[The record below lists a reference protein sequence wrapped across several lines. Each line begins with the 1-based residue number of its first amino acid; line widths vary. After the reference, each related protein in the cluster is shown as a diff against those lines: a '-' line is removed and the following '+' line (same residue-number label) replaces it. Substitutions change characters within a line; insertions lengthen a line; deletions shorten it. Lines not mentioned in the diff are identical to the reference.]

1 MYFACNRIA
10 GWGGIQNIHIPED
23 CTLDYLPVFFIIKC
37 MGKLNGISLQTKI
50 IVGYLILLAV
60 IGSMIAILLH
70 EREKMHDIADGTA
83 AIREIRNEVNAIRRH
98 IVGIALL
105 GESAIGWDRE
115 DFSAYRERRLHID
128 SLLERMKDN
137 SLDLVNPEQI
147 DSLRWLLAEKENH
160 LYHLIEAFQKQRSSD
175 SLLYNRLPEI
185 IDKSTR
191 TRTVTRRKS
200 GIAGLFGKKETVQVP
215 VSTTELRKLNQQ
227 LINMQEEH
235 DRHIGFYMDSL
246 RLQNLKLNKRL
257 NSFVTAL
264 DEQVQAAFQNRE
276 TRIAEAKVLSFKLF
290 AATII
295 VAIVLLIISHLVIQR
310 DIRRKEHD
318 RNRLVDTL
326 KQNRELSEMRKR
338 IIVTLSHD
346 IRGPLNAICGSAEL
360 AIDTRERKRR
370 NTYLD
375 NIIKS
380 SRHITRLANSLLDLS
395 RLDEA
400 KESLNRIPFSL
411 KAFVDDINVEYTC
424 AANDKGLVF
433 KTEAEDTDIVV
444 YGDADRIRQV
454 ADNLLTNALKFTRN
468 GTVRFRVSHKDG
480 VMTMEVEDSGIGM
493 DKETVERIF
502 RPFERAAP
510 EISSDGF
517 GLGLPIT
524 KGLLNLLG
532 GNISVS
538 SCVGKGS
545 LFHTEIPL
553 AISTEPVKNSTMPAV
568 KKHSLPKRIILV
580 DDDPMQLRI
589 VMEMLERNGV
599 ACRTCVGA
607 KDVAGELRKEPYDL
621 LLTDIQMHGA
631 SGFDLLCL
639 LRHSNIGNSRTIPV
653 AAMTARNDEDES
665 RYIEAGF
672 SGCIRKPFS
681 MNELLAFLSSVMEKS
696 GQQQEQKADFNA
708 LAAETGDMEWMLNA
722 FIEESLANRTEL
734 KQALEGIKTDTE
746 RMKNTLHRM
755 YPSWKQLGVAGE
767 LETYSRILHDETSDE
782 QTIRTHTEVV
792 MGRIDQL
799 IGDAKNL
806 LSDIRK
812 LALKNNT
819 NETQNTHS

>member
-1 MYFACNRIA
+1 MQR
-10 GWGGIQNIHIPED
+10 
-23 CTLDYLPVFFIIKC
+23 
-37 MGKLNGISLQTKI
+37 KI
-50 IVGYLILLAV
+50 IAGYLILLAV

-70 EREKMHDIADGTA
+70 ERKKMHDIADGTA
-83 AIREIRNEVNAIRRH
+83 EIREIRNEVNAIRRH

-105 GESAIGWDRE
+105 GESAIGWDSE
-115 DFSAYRERRLHID
+115 DFSAYRNRRLHID

-137 SLDLVNPEQI
+137 GLDLVSHEQI
-147 DSLRWLLAEKENH
+147 DTLRRLLEEKESR
-160 LYHLIEAFQKQRSSD
+160 LYHLTTVFQEQMTSD
-175 SLLYNRLPEI
+175 SLLYNRLPEVI
-185 IDKSTR
+185 NKSTR
-191 TRTVTRRKS
+191 TRTVTRRKN
-200 GIAGLFGKKETVQVP
+200 GIAGFFGKKETVQVP
-215 VSTTELRKLNQQ
+215 ASTTELRQLNRQ
-227 LINMQEEH
+227 LMTMQEEH
-235 DRHIGFYMDSL
+235 DRHIGLYVDSL

-257 NSFVTAL
+257 NSFITAL

-276 TRIAEAKVLSFKLF
+276 TRIAEAKALSFKLF

-318 RNRLVDTL
+318 RSRLVDAL

-444 YGDADRIRQV
+444 CGDADRIRQV

-468 GTVRFRVSHKDG
+468 GTVCFRVSHKDG

-493 DKETVERIF
+493 NKETVERIF

-510 EISSDGF
+510 DISPEGF

-532 GNISVS
+532 GSISVS
-538 SCVGKGS
+538 SHVGKGS

-553 AISTEPVKNSTMPAV
+553 AISTEPVKNSVMPAV
-568 KKHSLPKRIILV
+568 KRYSLPKRIILA
-580 DDDPMQLRI
+580 DDDPIQLRI

-599 ACRTCVGA
+599 SCRTCIGA

-621 LLTDIQMHGA
+621 LLTDIQMHGT
-631 SGFDLLCL
+631 SGFDLLYL

-653 AAMTARNDEDES
+653 AAMTARNDVDES
-665 RYIEAGF
+665 RYTEAGF

-681 MNELLAFLSSVMEKS
+681 MNELLAFLSSIMERS

-708 LAAETGDMEWMLNA
+708 LAADTGDMEWMLNA
-722 FIEESLANRTEL
+722 FIKESLDNRTEL
-734 KQALEGIKTDTE
+734 KAALESMKTDTE

-755 YPSWKQLGVAGE
+755 YPTWEQLGVAFE
-767 LETYSRILHDETSDE
+767 LETYSRILHDDTSDDL
-782 QTIRTHTEVV
+782 TISTYTEAVI
-792 MGRIDQL
+792 GRIDRL
-799 IGDAKNL
+799 VGDAKNL
-806 LSDIRK
+806 LSEIRR
-812 LALKNNT
+812 LDLKNYT
-819 NETQNTHS
+819 DETQNTHS

>member
-1 MYFACNRIA
+1 MQR
-10 GWGGIQNIHIPED
+10 
-23 CTLDYLPVFFIIKC
+23 
-37 MGKLNGISLQTKI
+37 KI
-50 IVGYLILLAV
+50 IAGYLILLAV

-70 EREKMHDIADGTA
+70 ERKKMHDIADGTA
-83 AIREIRNEVNAIRRH
+83 EIREIRNEVNAIRRH

-105 GESAIGWDRE
+105 GESAIGWDSE
-115 DFSAYRERRLHID
+115 DFSAYRNRRLHID

-137 SLDLVNPEQI
+137 GLDLVSHEQI
-147 DSLRWLLAEKENH
+147 DTLRRLLEEKESR
-160 LYHLIEAFQKQRSSD
+160 LYHLTTVFQEQRTSD
-175 SLLYNRLPEI
+175 SLLYNRLPEVI
-185 IDKSTR
+185 NKSTR
-191 TRTVTRRKS
+191 TRTVTRRKN
-200 GIAGLFGKKETVQVP
+200 GIAGFFGKKETVQVP
-215 VSTTELRKLNQQ
+215 ASTTELRQLNRQ
-227 LINMQEEH
+227 LMTMQEEH
-235 DRHIGFYMDSL
+235 DRHIGLYVDSL

-257 NSFVTAL
+257 NSFITAL

-276 TRIAEAKVLSFKLF
+276 TRIAEAKALSFKLF

-310 DIRRKEHD
+310 DIRCKEHD
-318 RNRLVDTL
+318 RSRLVDAL

-400 KESLNRIPFSL
+400 KESLNRIPFNL

-444 YGDADRIRQV
+444 CGDADRIRQV

-468 GTVRFRVSHKDG
+468 GTVCFRVSYKDG
-480 VMTMEVEDSGIGM
+480 VITMEVEDSGIGM

-510 EISSDGF
+510 DISPEGF

-532 GNISVS
+532 GSISVS
-538 SCVGKGS
+538 SHVGKGS

-553 AISTEPVKNSTMPAV
+553 AISNEPVKNSVMPAV
-568 KKHSLPKRIILV
+568 KRYSLPKRIILA
-580 DDDPMQLRI
+580 DDDPIQLRI

-599 ACRTCVGA
+599 SCRTCVGA

-621 LLTDIQMHGA
+621 LLTDIQMHGT
-631 SGFDLLCL
+631 SGFDLLYL

-653 AAMTARNDEDES
+653 AAMTARNDVDES
-665 RYIEAGF
+665 RYTEAGF

-681 MNELLAFLSSVMEKS
+681 MNELLAFLSSIMERS

-708 LAAETGDMEWMLNA
+708 LAADTGDMEWMLNA
-722 FIEESLANRTEL
+722 FIEESLDNRTEL
-734 KQALEGIKTDTE
+734 KEALESMKTDTE

-755 YPSWKQLGVAGE
+755 YPTWEQLGVACE
-767 LETYSRILHDETSDE
+767 LETYSRILHDDTSDDL
-782 QTIRTHTEVV
+782 TISTYTEAVI
-792 MGRIDQL
+792 GRIDRL
-799 IGDAKNL
+799 VGDAKNL
-806 LSDIRK
+806 LSEIRR
-812 LALKNNT
+812 LDLKNYT
-819 NETQNTHS
+819 DETQNTHS

>member
-1 MYFACNRIA
+1 MQR
-10 GWGGIQNIHIPED
+10 
-23 CTLDYLPVFFIIKC
+23 
-37 MGKLNGISLQTKI
+37 KI
-50 IVGYLILLAV
+50 IAGYLILLAV

-70 EREKMHDIADGTA
+70 ERKKMHDIADGTA
-83 AIREIRNEVNAIRRH
+83 EIREIRNEVNAIRRH

-105 GESAIGWDRE
+105 GESAIGWDSE
-115 DFSAYRERRLHID
+115 DFSAYRNRRLHID

-137 SLDLVNPEQI
+137 GLDLVSHEQI
-147 DSLRWLLAEKENH
+147 DTLRRLLEEKESR
-160 LYHLIEAFQKQRSSD
+160 LYHLTTVFQEQRTSD
-175 SLLYNRLPEI
+175 SLLYNRLPEVI
-185 IDKSTR
+185 NKSTR
-191 TRTVTRRKS
+191 TRTVTRRKN
-200 GIAGLFGKKETVQVP
+200 GIAGFFGKKETVQVP
-215 VSTTELRKLNQQ
+215 ASTTELRQLNRQ
-227 LINMQEEH
+227 LMSMQEEH
-235 DRHIGFYMDSL
+235 DRHIGLYVDSL

-257 NSFVTAL
+257 NSFITAL

-276 TRIAEAKVLSFKLF
+276 TRIAEAKALSFKLF

-318 RNRLVDTL
+318 RSRLVDAL

-400 KESLNRIPFSL
+400 KESLNRIPFNL

-444 YGDADRIRQV
+444 CGDADRIRQV

-468 GTVRFRVSHKDG
+468 GTVCFRVSYKDG

-510 EISSDGF
+510 DISPEGF

-532 GNISVS
+532 GSISVS
-538 SCVGKGS
+538 SHVGKGS
-545 LFHTEIPL
+545 LFHTKIPL
-553 AISTEPVKNSTMPAV
+553 AISTEPVKNSVMPAV
-568 KKHSLPKRIILV
+568 RRYSLPKRIILA
-580 DDDPMQLRI
+580 DDDPIQLRI

-599 ACRTCVGA
+599 SCRTCIGA

-621 LLTDIQMHGA
+621 LLTDIQMHGT
-631 SGFDLLCL
+631 SGFDLLYL

-653 AAMTARNDEDES
+653 AAMTARNDVDES
-665 RYIEAGF
+665 RYTEAGF

-681 MNELLAFLSSVMEKS
+681 MNELLAFLSSIMERS

-708 LAAETGDMEWMLNA
+708 LAADTGDMEWMLNA
-722 FIEESLANRTEL
+722 FIKESLDNRTEL
-734 KQALEGIKTDTE
+734 KAALESMKTDTE

-755 YPSWKQLGVAGE
+755 YPTWEQLGVACE
-767 LETYSRILHDETSDE
+767 LETYSRILHDDTSDDL
-782 QTIRTHTEVV
+782 TISTYTEAVIV
-792 MGRIDQL
+792 RIDRL
-799 IGDAKNL
+799 VGDAKNL
-806 LSDIRK
+806 LSEIRR
-812 LALKNNT
+812 LDLKNYT
-819 NETQNTHS
+819 DETQNTHS

>member
-1 MYFACNRIA
+1 MQR
-10 GWGGIQNIHIPED
+10 
-23 CTLDYLPVFFIIKC
+23 
-37 MGKLNGISLQTKI
+37 KI
-50 IVGYLILLAV
+50 IAGYLILLAV

-70 EREKMHDIADGTA
+70 ERKKMHDIADGTA
-83 AIREIRNEVNAIRRH
+83 EIREIRNKVNAIRRH

-105 GESAIGWDRE
+105 GESAIGWDSE
-115 DFSAYRERRLHID
+115 DFSAYRNRRLHID

-137 SLDLVNPEQI
+137 GLDLVSHEQI
-147 DSLRWLLAEKENH
+147 DTLRRLLEEKESR
-160 LYHLIEAFQKQRSSD
+160 LYHLTTVFQEQRTSD
-175 SLLYNRLPEI
+175 SLLYNRLPEVI
-185 IDKSTR
+185 NKSTR
-191 TRTVTRRKS
+191 TRTVTRRKN
-200 GIAGLFGKKETVQVP
+200 GIAGFFGKKETVQVP
-215 VSTTELRKLNQQ
+215 ASTTELRQLNRQ
-227 LINMQEEH
+227 LMTMQEEH
-235 DRHIGFYMDSL
+235 DRHIGLYVDSL

-257 NSFVTAL
+257 NSFITAL

-276 TRIAEAKVLSFKLF
+276 TRIAEAKALSFKLF

-318 RNRLVDTL
+318 RSRLVDAL

-444 YGDADRIRQV
+444 CGDADRIRQV

-468 GTVRFRVSHKDG
+468 GTVCFRVSHKDG

-493 DKETVERIF
+493 NKETVERIF

-510 EISSDGF
+510 DISPEGF

-532 GNISVS
+532 GSISVS
-538 SCVGKGS
+538 SHVGKGS

-553 AISTEPVKNSTMPAV
+553 AISTEPVKNSVMPAV
-568 KKHSLPKRIILV
+568 KRYSLPKRIILA
-580 DDDPMQLRI
+580 DDDPIQLRI

-599 ACRTCVGA
+599 SCRTCIGA

-621 LLTDIQMHGA
+621 LLTDIQMHGT
-631 SGFDLLCL
+631 SGFDLLYL

-653 AAMTARNDEDES
+653 AAMTARNDVDES
-665 RYIEAGF
+665 RYTEAGF

-681 MNELLAFLSSVMEKS
+681 MNELLAFLSSIMERS

-708 LAAETGDMEWMLNA
+708 LAADTGDMEWMLNA
-722 FIEESLANRTEL
+722 FIKESLDNRTEL
-734 KQALEGIKTDTE
+734 KAALESMKTDTE

-755 YPSWKQLGVAGE
+755 YPTWEQLGVAFE
-767 LETYSRILHDETSDE
+767 LETYSRILHDDTSDDL
-782 QTIRTHTEVV
+782 TISTYTEAVI
-792 MGRIDQL
+792 GRIDRL
-799 IGDAKNL
+799 VGDAKNL
-806 LSDIRK
+806 LSEIRR
-812 LALKNNT
+812 LDLKNYT
-819 NETQNTHS
+819 DETQNTHS

>member
-1 MYFACNRIA
+1 M
-10 GWGGIQNIHIPED
+10 
-23 CTLDYLPVFFIIKC
+23 
-37 MGKLNGISLQTKI
+37 QTKI
-50 IVGYLILLAV
+50 IAGYLILLAV

-70 EREKMHDIADGTA
+70 ERKKMHDIANGTA
-83 AIREIRNEVNAIRRH
+83 EIREIRNEVNAIRRH

-105 GESAIGWDRE
+105 GESAIGWDSE
-115 DFSAYRERRLHID
+115 DFSAYQNRRLHID

-137 SLDLVNPEQI
+137 GLDLVSHEQI
-147 DSLRWLLAEKENH
+147 DTLRRLLEEKESR
-160 LYHLIEAFQKQRSSD
+160 LYHLTTVFQEQRTSD
-175 SLLYNRLPEI
+175 SLLYNHLPEV

-191 TRTVTRRKS
+191 TRTVTRRKN
-200 GIAGLFGKKETVQVP
+200 GIAGFFGKKETVQVP
-215 VSTTELRKLNQQ
+215 ASTTELRQLNRQ
-227 LINMQEEH
+227 LITMQEEH
-235 DRHIGFYMDSL
+235 DRHIGLYIDSL

-257 NSFVTAL
+257 NSFITAL

-276 TRIAEAKVLSFKLF
+276 TRIAEAKALSFKLF

-318 RNRLVDTL
+318 RSRLVDTL

-400 KESLNRIPFSL
+400 KESLNRIPFNL
-411 KAFVDDINVEYTC
+411 KAFVDDINEEYTC

-433 KTEAEDTDIVV
+433 KTEAEGTDIVV

-454 ADNLLTNALKFTRN
+454 ADNLLTNAIKFTRN
-468 GTVRFRVSHKDG
+468 GTVCFRVSHKDV

-493 DKETVERIF
+493 DKETIERIF

-510 EISSDGF
+510 DISPEGF

-524 KGLLNLLG
+524 KGLVNLLG
-532 GNISVS
+532 DSISVS
-538 SCVGKGS
+538 SHVGEGS

-553 AISTEPVKNSTMPAV
+553 AISTEPVKNHVMPTV
-568 KKHSLPKRIILV
+568 KRLSLPKRIILV
-580 DDDPMQLRI
+580 DDDPIQLRI

-599 ACRTCVGA
+599 SCRTCIGA
-607 KDVAGELRKEPYDL
+607 KDVVGELRKEPYDL
-621 LLTDIQMHGA
+621 LLTDIQMHGT
-631 SGFDLLCL
+631 SGFDLLYL

-653 AAMTARNDEDES
+653 AAMTARNDVDES
-665 RYIEAGF
+665 RYTEAGF
-672 SGCIRKPFS
+672 SGCIQKPFS
-681 MNELLAFLSSVMEKS
+681 MNELQAFLSSIMERS
-696 GQQQEQKADFNA
+696 GQRQEQKADFNA

-722 FIEESLANRTEL
+722 FIEESIDNRTEL
-734 KQALEGIKTDTE
+734 KKALESMKTDTE

-755 YPSWKQLGVAGE
+755 YPTWEQLGVACE
-767 LETYSRILHDETSDE
+767 LETYSRILHDDTSDDL
-782 QTIRTHTEVV
+782 TISTYTETVI
-792 MGRIDQL
+792 GRIDRL
-799 IGDAKNL
+799 VGDAKNL
-806 LSDIRK
+806 LSEIRK
-812 LALKNNT
+812 LDLKNYT
-819 NETQNTHS
+819 DETQNTHS

>member
-1 MYFACNRIA
+1 M
-10 GWGGIQNIHIPED
+10 
-23 CTLDYLPVFFIIKC
+23 
-37 MGKLNGISLQTKI
+37 QTKI
-50 IVGYLILLAV
+50 IAGYLILLAV

-70 EREKMHDIADGTA
+70 ERKKMHDIANGTA
-83 AIREIRNEVNAIRRH
+83 EIREIRNEVNAIRRH

-105 GESAIGWDRE
+105 GESAIGWDSE
-115 DFSAYRERRLHID
+115 DFSAYRNRRLHID

-137 SLDLVNPEQI
+137 GLDLVSHEQI
-147 DSLRWLLAEKENH
+147 DTLRRLLEEKESR
-160 LYHLIEAFQKQRSSD
+160 LYHLTTVFQEQRTSD
-175 SLLYNRLPEI
+175 SLLYNRLPEVI
-185 IDKSTR
+185 NKSTR
-191 TRTVTRRKS
+191 TRTVTRRKN
-200 GIAGLFGKKETVQVP
+200 GIAGFFGKKETVQVP
-215 VSTTELRKLNQQ
+215 ASTTELRQLNRQ
-227 LINMQEEH
+227 LMTMQEEH
-235 DRHIGFYMDSL
+235 DRHIGLYVDSL

-257 NSFVTAL
+257 NSFITAL

-276 TRIAEAKVLSFKLF
+276 TRIAEAKALSFKLF

-318 RNRLVDTL
+318 RSRLVDAL

-444 YGDADRIRQV
+444 CGDADRIRQV

-468 GTVRFRVSHKDG
+468 GTVCFRVSYKDG

-493 DKETVERIF
+493 NKETVERIF

-510 EISSDGF
+510 DISPEGF

-532 GNISVS
+532 GSISVS
-538 SCVGKGS
+538 SHVGKGS

-553 AISTEPVKNSTMPAV
+553 AISTEPVKNSVMPAV
-568 KKHSLPKRIILV
+568 KRYSLPKRIILA
-580 DDDPMQLRI
+580 DDDPIQLRI

-599 ACRTCVGA
+599 SCRTCIGA

-621 LLTDIQMHGA
+621 LLTDIQMHGT
-631 SGFDLLCL
+631 SGFDLLYL

-653 AAMTARNDEDES
+653 AAMTARNDVDES
-665 RYIEAGF
+665 RYTEAGF

-681 MNELLAFLSSVMEKS
+681 MNELLAFLSSIMERS

-708 LAAETGDMEWMLNA
+708 LAADTGDMEWMLNA
-722 FIEESLANRTEL
+722 FIKESLDNRTEL
-734 KQALEGIKTDTE
+734 KAALESMKTDTE

-755 YPSWKQLGVAGE
+755 YPTWEQLGVAFE
-767 LETYSRILHDETSDE
+767 LETYSRILHDDTSDDL
-782 QTIRTHTEVV
+782 TISTYTEAVI
-792 MGRIDQL
+792 GRIDRL
-799 IGDAKNL
+799 VGDAKNL
-806 LSDIRK
+806 LLEIRR
-812 LALKNNT
+812 LDLKNYT
-819 NETQNTHS
+819 DETQNTHS

>member
-1 MYFACNRIA
+1 MQR
-10 GWGGIQNIHIPED
+10 
-23 CTLDYLPVFFIIKC
+23 
-37 MGKLNGISLQTKI
+37 KI
-50 IVGYLILLAV
+50 IAGYLILLAV

-70 EREKMHDIADGTA
+70 ERKKMHDIADGTA
-83 AIREIRNEVNAIRRH
+83 EIREIRNEVNAIRRH

-105 GESAIGWDRE
+105 GESAIGWDSE
-115 DFSAYRERRLHID
+115 DFSAYRNRRLHID

-137 SLDLVNPEQI
+137 GLDLVSHEQI
-147 DSLRWLLAEKENH
+147 DTLRRLLEEKESR
-160 LYHLIEAFQKQRSSD
+160 LYHLTTVFQEQRTSD
-175 SLLYNRLPEI
+175 SLLYNRLPEVI
-185 IDKSTR
+185 NKSTR
-191 TRTVTRRKS
+191 TRTVTRRKN
-200 GIAGLFGKKETVQVP
+200 GIAGFFGKKETVQVP
-215 VSTTELRKLNQQ
+215 ASTTELRQLNRQ
-227 LINMQEEH
+227 LMTMQEEH
-235 DRHIGFYMDSL
+235 DRHIGLYVDSL

-257 NSFVTAL
+257 NSFITAL

-276 TRIAEAKVLSFKLF
+276 TRIAEAKALSFKLF

-310 DIRRKEHD
+310 DIRCKEHD
-318 RNRLVDTL
+318 RSRLVDAL

-400 KESLNRIPFSL
+400 KESLNRIPFNL

-444 YGDADRIRQV
+444 CGDADRIRQV

-468 GTVRFRVSHKDG
+468 GTVCFRVSYKDG
-480 VMTMEVEDSGIGM
+480 VITMEVEDSGIGM

-510 EISSDGF
+510 DISPEGF

-532 GNISVS
+532 GSISVS
-538 SCVGKGS
+538 SHVGKGS

-553 AISTEPVKNSTMPAV
+553 AISNEPVKNSVMPAV
-568 KKHSLPKRIILV
+568 KRYSLPKRIILA
-580 DDDPMQLRI
+580 DDDPIQLRI

-599 ACRTCVGA
+599 SCRTCVGA

-621 LLTDIQMHGA
+621 LLTDIQMHGT
-631 SGFDLLCL
+631 SGFDLLYL

-653 AAMTARNDEDES
+653 AAMTARNDVDES
-665 RYIEAGF
+665 RYTEAGF

-681 MNELLAFLSSVMEKS
+681 MNELLAFLSSIMERS

-708 LAAETGDMEWMLNA
+708 LAADTGDMEWMLNA
-722 FIEESLANRTEL
+722 FIKESLDNRTEL
-734 KQALEGIKTDTE
+734 KEALESMKTDTE

-755 YPSWKQLGVAGE
+755 YPTWEQLGVACE
-767 LETYSRILHDETSDE
+767 LKTYSRILHDDTSDDL
-782 QTIRTHTEVV
+782 TISTYTEAVIV
-792 MGRIDQL
+792 RIDRL
-799 IGDAKNL
+799 VGDAKNL
-806 LSDIRK
+806 LSEIRR
-812 LALKNNT
+812 LDLKNYT
-819 NETQNTHS
+819 DETQNTHS

>member
-1 MYFACNRIA
+1 MR
-10 GWGGIQNIHIPED
+10 
-23 CTLDYLPVFFIIKC
+23 
-37 MGKLNGISLQTKI
+37 KLSGISLQTKI
-50 IVGYLILLAV
+50 IAGYLILLAV

-70 EREKMHDIADGTA
+70 ERKKMHDIADGTA
-83 AIREIRNEVNAIRRH
+83 EIREIRNEVNAIRRH

-105 GESAIGWDRE
+105 GESAIGWDSE
-115 DFSAYRERRLHID
+115 DFSAYRNRRLHID

-137 SLDLVNPEQI
+137 GLDLVSHEQI
-147 DSLRWLLAEKENH
+147 DTLRRLLEEKESR
-160 LYHLIEAFQKQRSSD
+160 LYHLTTVFQEQRISD
-175 SLLYNRLPEI
+175 SLLYNRLPEVI
-185 IDKSTR
+185 NKSTR
-191 TRTVTRRKS
+191 TRTVTRRKN
-200 GIAGLFGKKETVQVP
+200 GIAGFFGKKETVQVP
-215 VSTTELRKLNQQ
+215 ASTTELRQLNRQ
-227 LINMQEEH
+227 LITMQEEH
-235 DRHIGFYMDSL
+235 DKHIGLYVDSL

-257 NSFVTAL
+257 NSFITAL

-276 TRIAEAKVLSFKLF
+276 TRIAEAKALSFKLF

-318 RNRLVDTL
+318 RSRLVDAL

-444 YGDADRIRQV
+444 CGDADRIRQV

-468 GTVRFRVSHKDG
+468 GTVCFRVSHKDG

-493 DKETVERIF
+493 DTETVERIF

-510 EISSDGF
+510 DISPEGF

-532 GNISVS
+532 GSISVS
-538 SCVGKGS
+538 SHVGKGS

-553 AISTEPVKNSTMPAV
+553 AISTEPVKNSVMPAV
-568 KKHSLPKRIILV
+568 KRYSLPKRIILA
-580 DDDPMQLRI
+580 DDDPIQLRI

-599 ACRTCVGA
+599 SCRTCVGA
-607 KDVAGELRKEPYDL
+607 KDVVSELRKEPYDL
-621 LLTDIQMHGA
+621 LLTDIQMHGT
-631 SGFDLLCL
+631 SGFDLLYL

-653 AAMTARNDEDES
+653 AAMTARNDVDES
-665 RYIEAGF
+665 RYTEAGF

-681 MNELLAFLSSVMEKS
+681 MNELLAFLSSIMERS

-708 LAAETGDMEWMLNA
+708 LAADTGDMEWMLNA
-722 FIEESLANRTEL
+722 FIKESLDNRTEL
-734 KQALEGIKTDTE
+734 KEALESMKTDTE

-755 YPSWKQLGVAGE
+755 YPTWEQLGVACE
-767 LETYSRILHDETSDE
+767 LETYSRILHDDTSDDL
-782 QTIRTHTEVV
+782 TISTYTEAVIV
-792 MGRIDQL
+792 RIDRL
-799 IGDAKNL
+799 VGDAKNL
-806 LSDIRK
+806 LLEIRR
-812 LALKNNT
+812 LDLKNYT
-819 NETQNTHS
+819 DETQNTHS

>member
-1 MYFACNRIA
+1 M
-10 GWGGIQNIHIPED
+10 
-23 CTLDYLPVFFIIKC
+23 
-37 MGKLNGISLQTKI
+37 QTKI
-50 IVGYLILLAV
+50 IAGYLILLAV

-70 EREKMHDIADGTA
+70 ERKKMHDIANGTA
-83 AIREIRNEVNAIRRH
+83 EIREIRNEVNAIRRH

-105 GESAIGWDRE
+105 GESAIGWDSE
-115 DFSAYRERRLHID
+115 DFSAYQNRRLHID

-137 SLDLVNPEQI
+137 GLDLVSHEQI
-147 DSLRWLLAEKENH
+147 DTLRRLLEEKESR
-160 LYHLIEAFQKQRSSD
+160 LYHLTTVFQEQRTSD
-175 SLLYNRLPEI
+175 SLLYNRLPEVI
-185 IDKSTR
+185 NKSTR
-191 TRTVTRRKS
+191 TRTVTRRKN
-200 GIAGLFGKKETVQVP
+200 GIAGFFGKKETVQVP
-215 VSTTELRKLNQQ
+215 ASTTELRQLNRQ
-227 LINMQEEH
+227 LMTMQEEH
-235 DRHIGFYMDSL
+235 DRHIGLYVDSL

-257 NSFVTAL
+257 NSFITAL

-276 TRIAEAKVLSFKLF
+276 TRIAEAKALSFKLF

-318 RNRLVDTL
+318 RSRLVDAL

-444 YGDADRIRQV
+444 CGDADRIRQV

-468 GTVRFRVSHKDG
+468 GTVCFRVSHKDG

-493 DKETVERIF
+493 DTETVERIF

-510 EISSDGF
+510 DISPEGF

-532 GNISVS
+532 GSISVS
-538 SCVGKGS
+538 SHVGKGS

-553 AISTEPVKNSTMPAV
+553 AISTEPVKNSVMPAV
-568 KKHSLPKRIILV
+568 KRYSLPKRIILA
-580 DDDPMQLRI
+580 DDDPIQLRI

-599 ACRTCVGA
+599 SCRTCVGA
-607 KDVAGELRKEPYDL
+607 KDVVSELRKEPYDL
-621 LLTDIQMHGA
+621 LLTDIQMHGT
-631 SGFDLLCL
+631 SGFDLLYL

-653 AAMTARNDEDES
+653 AAMTARNDVDES
-665 RYIEAGF
+665 RYTEAGF

-681 MNELLAFLSSVMEKS
+681 MNELLAFLSSIMERS

-708 LAAETGDMEWMLNA
+708 LAADTGDMEWMLNA
-722 FIEESLANRTEL
+722 FIKESLDNRTEL
-734 KQALEGIKTDTE
+734 KEALESMKTDTE

-755 YPSWKQLGVAGE
+755 YPTWEQLGVACE
-767 LETYSRILHDETSDE
+767 LETYSRILHDDTSDDL
-782 QTIRTHTEVV
+782 TISTYTEAVI
-792 MGRIDQL
+792 GRIDRL
-799 IGDAKNL
+799 VGDAKNL
-806 LSDIRK
+806 LSEIRR
-812 LALKNNT
+812 LDLKNYT
-819 NETQNTHS
+819 DETQNTHS

>member
-1 MYFACNRIA
+1 MR
-10 GWGGIQNIHIPED
+10 
-23 CTLDYLPVFFIIKC
+23 
-37 MGKLNGISLQTKI
+37 KLSGISLQRKI
-50 IVGYLILLAV
+50 IAGYLILLAV

-70 EREKMHDIADGTA
+70 ERKKMHDIADGTA
-83 AIREIRNEVNAIRRH
+83 EIREIRNEVNAIRRH

-105 GESAIGWDRE
+105 GESAIGWDSE
-115 DFSAYRERRLHID
+115 DFSAYRNRRLHID

-137 SLDLVNPEQI
+137 GLDLVSHEQI
-147 DSLRWLLAEKENH
+147 DTLRRLLEEKESR
-160 LYHLIEAFQKQRSSD
+160 LYHLTTVFQEQRTSD
-175 SLLYNRLPEI
+175 SLLYNRLPEVI
-185 IDKSTR
+185 NKSTR
-191 TRTVTRRKS
+191 TRTVTRRKN
-200 GIAGLFGKKETVQVP
+200 GIAGFFGKKETVQVP
-215 VSTTELRKLNQQ
+215 ASTTELRQLNRQ
-227 LINMQEEH
+227 LMTMQEEH
-235 DRHIGFYMDSL
+235 DRHIGLYVDSL

-257 NSFVTAL
+257 NSFITAL

-276 TRIAEAKVLSFKLF
+276 TRIAEAKALSFKLF

-318 RNRLVDTL
+318 RSRLVDAL

-444 YGDADRIRQV
+444 CGDADRIRQV

-468 GTVRFRVSHKDG
+468 GTVCFRISHKDG

-493 DKETVERIF
+493 DTETVERIF

-510 EISSDGF
+510 DISPEGF

-532 GNISVS
+532 GSISVS
-538 SCVGKGS
+538 SHVGKGS

-553 AISTEPVKNSTMPAV
+553 AISTEPVKNSVMPAV
-568 KKHSLPKRIILV
+568 KRYSLPKRIILA
-580 DDDPMQLRI
+580 DDDPIQLRI

-599 ACRTCVGA
+599 SCRTCIGA

-621 LLTDIQMHGA
+621 LLTDIQMHGT
-631 SGFDLLCL
+631 SGFDLLYL

-653 AAMTARNDEDES
+653 AAMTARNDVDES
-665 RYIEAGF
+665 RYTEAGF

-681 MNELLAFLSSVMEKS
+681 MNELLAFLSSIMERS

-708 LAAETGDMEWMLNA
+708 LAADTGDMEWMLNT
-722 FIEESLANRTEL
+722 FIKESLDNRTEL
-734 KQALEGIKTDTE
+734 KEALESMKTDTE

-755 YPSWKQLGVAGE
+755 YPTWEQLGVACE
-767 LETYSRILHDETSDE
+767 LETYNRILHDDTSDDL
-782 QTIRTHTEVV
+782 TISTYTEAVI
-792 MGRIDQL
+792 GRIDRL
-799 IGDAKNL
+799 VGDAKNL
-806 LSDIRK
+806 LSEIRR
-812 LALKNNT
+812 LDLKNYT
-819 NETQNTHS
+819 DETQNTHS

>member
-1 MYFACNRIA
+1 M
-10 GWGGIQNIHIPED
+10 
-23 CTLDYLPVFFIIKC
+23 
-37 MGKLNGISLQTKI
+37 QTKI
-50 IVGYLILLAV
+50 IAGYLILLAV

-70 EREKMHDIADGTA
+70 ERKKMHDIANGTA
-83 AIREIRNEVNAIRRH
+83 EIREIRNEVNAIRRH

-105 GESAIGWDRE
+105 GESAIGWDSE
-115 DFSAYRERRLHID
+115 DFSAYQNRRLHID

-137 SLDLVNPEQI
+137 GLDLVSHEQI
-147 DSLRWLLAEKENH
+147 DTLRRLLEEKESR
-160 LYHLIEAFQKQRSSD
+160 LYHLTTVFQEQRTSD
-175 SLLYNRLPEI
+175 SLLYNHLPEV

-191 TRTVTRRKS
+191 TRTVTRRKN
-200 GIAGLFGKKETVQVP
+200 GIAGFFGKKETVQVP
-215 VSTTELRKLNQQ
+215 ASTTELRQLNRQ
-227 LINMQEEH
+227 LITMQEEH
-235 DRHIGFYMDSL
+235 DRHIGLYIDSL

-257 NSFVTAL
+257 NSFITAL

-276 TRIAEAKVLSFKLF
+276 TRIAEAKALSFKLF

-318 RNRLVDTL
+318 RSRLVDAL

-444 YGDADRIRQV
+444 CGDADRIRQV

-468 GTVRFRVSHKDG
+468 GTVCFRVSYKDG

-493 DKETVERIF
+493 NKETVERIF

-510 EISSDGF
+510 DISPEGF

-532 GNISVS
+532 GSISVS
-538 SCVGKGS
+538 SHVGKGS

-553 AISTEPVKNSTMPAV
+553 AISTEPVKNSVMPAV
-568 KKHSLPKRIILV
+568 RRYSLPKRIILA
-580 DDDPMQLRI
+580 DDDPIQLRI

-599 ACRTCVGA
+599 SCRTCVGA
-607 KDVAGELRKEPYDL
+607 KDVVSELRKEPYDL
-621 LLTDIQMHGA
+621 LLTDIQMHGT
-631 SGFDLLCL
+631 SGFDLLYL

-653 AAMTARNDEDES
+653 AAMTARNDVDES
-665 RYIEAGF
+665 RYTEAGF

-681 MNELLAFLSSVMEKS
+681 MNELLAFLSSIMERS
-696 GQQQEQKADFNA
+696 GPQQEQKADFNA
-708 LAAETGDMEWMLNA
+708 LAADTGDMEWMLNA
-722 FIEESLANRTEL
+722 FIKESLDNRTEL
-734 KQALEGIKTDTE
+734 KEALESMKTDTE

-755 YPSWKQLGVAGE
+755 YPTWEQLGVACE
-767 LETYSRILHDETSDE
+767 LETYSRILHDDTSDDL
-782 QTIRTHTEVV
+782 TISTYTEAVIV
-792 MGRIDQL
+792 RIDRL
-799 IGDAKNL
+799 VGDAKNL
-806 LSDIRK
+806 LSEIRR
-812 LALKNNT
+812 LNLKNYT
-819 NETQNTHS
+819 DETQNTHS

>member
-1 MYFACNRIA
+1 M
-10 GWGGIQNIHIPED
+10 
-23 CTLDYLPVFFIIKC
+23 
-37 MGKLNGISLQTKI
+37 QTKI
-50 IVGYLILLAV
+50 IAGYLILLAV

-70 EREKMHDIADGTA
+70 ERKKMHDIANGTA
-83 AIREIRNEVNAIRRH
+83 EIREIRNEVNAIRRH

-105 GESAIGWDRE
+105 GESAIGWDSE
-115 DFSAYRERRLHID
+115 DFSAYRNRRLHID

-137 SLDLVNPEQI
+137 GLDLVSHEQI
-147 DSLRWLLAEKENH
+147 DTLRRLLEEKESR
-160 LYHLIEAFQKQRSSD
+160 LYHLTTVFQEQRTSD
-175 SLLYNRLPEI
+175 SLLYNRLPEVI
-185 IDKSTR
+185 NKSTR
-191 TRTVTRRKS
+191 TRTVTRRKN
-200 GIAGLFGKKETVQVP
+200 GIAGFFGKKETVQVP
-215 VSTTELRKLNQQ
+215 ASTTELRQLNRQ
-227 LINMQEEH
+227 LMTMQEEH
-235 DRHIGFYMDSL
+235 DRHIGLYVDSL

-257 NSFVTAL
+257 NSFITAL

-276 TRIAEAKVLSFKLF
+276 TRIAEAKALSFKLF

-318 RNRLVDTL
+318 RSRLVDAL

-444 YGDADRIRQV
+444 CGDADRIRQV

-468 GTVRFRVSHKDG
+468 GTVCFRVSHKDG

-493 DKETVERIF
+493 NKETVERIF

-510 EISSDGF
+510 DISPEGF

-532 GNISVS
+532 GSISVS
-538 SCVGKGS
+538 SHVGKGS

-553 AISTEPVKNSTMPAV
+553 AISTEPVKNSVMPAV
-568 KKHSLPKRIILV
+568 KRYSLPKRIILA
-580 DDDPMQLRI
+580 DDDPIQLRI

-599 ACRTCVGA
+599 SCRTCIGA

-621 LLTDIQMHGA
+621 LLTDIQMHGT
-631 SGFDLLCL
+631 SGFDLLYL

-653 AAMTARNDEDES
+653 AAMTARNDVDES
-665 RYIEAGF
+665 RYTEAGF

-681 MNELLAFLSSVMEKS
+681 MNELLAFLSSIMERS

-708 LAAETGDMEWMLNA
+708 LAADTGDMEWMLNA
-722 FIEESLANRTEL
+722 FIKESLDNRTEL
-734 KQALEGIKTDTE
+734 KAALESMKTDTE

-755 YPSWKQLGVAGE
+755 YPTWEQLGVAFE
-767 LETYSRILHDETSDE
+767 LETYSRILHDDTSDDL
-782 QTIRTHTEVV
+782 TISTYTEAVI
-792 MGRIDQL
+792 GRIDRL
-799 IGDAKNL
+799 VGDAKNL
-806 LSDIRK
+806 LSEIRR
-812 LALKNNT
+812 LDLKNYT
-819 NETQNTHS
+819 DETQNTHS

>member
-1 MYFACNRIA
+1 M
-10 GWGGIQNIHIPED
+10 
-23 CTLDYLPVFFIIKC
+23 
-37 MGKLNGISLQTKI
+37 QTKI
-50 IVGYLILLAV
+50 IAGYLILLAV

-70 EREKMHDIADGTA
+70 ERKKMHDIADGTA
-83 AIREIRNEVNAIRRH
+83 EIREIRNEVNAIRRH

-105 GESAIGWDRE
+105 GESAIGWDSE
-115 DFSAYRERRLHID
+115 DFSAYRNRRLHID

-137 SLDLVNPEQI
+137 GLDLVSHEQI
-147 DSLRWLLAEKENH
+147 DTLRRLLEEKESR
-160 LYHLIEAFQKQRSSD
+160 LYHLTTVFQEQRTSD
-175 SLLYNRLPEI
+175 SLLYNRLPEVI
-185 IDKSTR
+185 NKSTR
-191 TRTVTRRKS
+191 TRTVTRRKN
-200 GIAGLFGKKETVQVP
+200 GIAGFFGKKETVQVP
-215 VSTTELRKLNQQ
+215 ASTTELRQLNRQ
-227 LINMQEEH
+227 LITMQEEH
-235 DRHIGFYMDSL
+235 DRHIGLYVDSL

-276 TRIAEAKVLSFKLF
+276 TRIAEAKALSFKLF

-318 RNRLVDTL
+318 RSRLVDAL

-444 YGDADRIRQV
+444 CGDADRIRQV

-468 GTVRFRVSHKDG
+468 GTVCFRVSYKDG

-510 EISSDGF
+510 DISPEGF

-532 GNISVS
+532 GSISVS
-538 SCVGKGS
+538 SHVGKGS

-553 AISTEPVKNSTMPAV
+553 AISTEPVKNSVMPAV
-568 KKHSLPKRIILV
+568 RRYSLPKRIILA
-580 DDDPMQLRI
+580 DDDPIQLRI

-599 ACRTCVGA
+599 SCRTCVGA
-607 KDVAGELRKEPYDL
+607 KDVVSELRKEPYDL
-621 LLTDIQMHGA
+621 LLTDIQMHGT
-631 SGFDLLCL
+631 SGFDLLYL

-653 AAMTARNDEDES
+653 AAMTARNDVDES
-665 RYIEAGF
+665 RYTEAGF

-681 MNELLAFLSSVMEKS
+681 MNELLAFLSSIMESS

-708 LAAETGDMEWMLNA
+708 LAADTGDMEWMLNA
-722 FIEESLANRTEL
+722 FIEESLDNRTEL
-734 KQALEGIKTDTE
+734 KGALESMKTDTE

-755 YPSWKQLGVAGE
+755 YPTWEQLGVACE
-767 LETYSRILHDETSDE
+767 LETYSRILHDDTSDDL
-782 QTIRTHTEVV
+782 TISTYTEAVI
-792 MGRIDQL
+792 GRIDRL
-799 IGDAKNL
+799 VGDAKNL
-806 LSDIRK
+806 LSEIRR
-812 LALKNNT
+812 LDLKNYT
-819 NETQNTHS
+819 DETQNTHS

>member
-1 MYFACNRIA
+1 MQR
-10 GWGGIQNIHIPED
+10 
-23 CTLDYLPVFFIIKC
+23 
-37 MGKLNGISLQTKI
+37 KI
-50 IVGYLILLAV
+50 IAGYLILLAV

-70 EREKMHDIADGTA
+70 ERKKMHDIADGTA
-83 AIREIRNEVNAIRRH
+83 EIREIRNEVNAIRRH

-105 GESAIGWDRE
+105 GESAIGWDSE
-115 DFSAYRERRLHID
+115 DFSAYRNRRLHID

-137 SLDLVNPEQI
+137 GLDLVSHEQI
-147 DSLRWLLAEKENH
+147 DTLRRLLEEKESR
-160 LYHLIEAFQKQRSSD
+160 LYHLTTVFQEQRTSD
-175 SLLYNRLPEI
+175 SLLYNRLPEVI
-185 IDKSTR
+185 NKSTR
-191 TRTVTRRKS
+191 TRTVTRRKN
-200 GIAGLFGKKETVQVP
+200 GIAGFFGKKETVQVP
-215 VSTTELRKLNQQ
+215 ASTTELRQLNRQ
-227 LINMQEEH
+227 LMTMQEEH
-235 DRHIGFYMDSL
+235 DRHIGLYVDSL

-257 NSFVTAL
+257 NSFITAL

-276 TRIAEAKVLSFKLF
+276 TRIAEAKALSFKLF

-310 DIRRKEHD
+310 DIRCKEHD
-318 RNRLVDTL
+318 RSRLVDAL

-400 KESLNRIPFSL
+400 KESLNRIPFNL

-444 YGDADRIRQV
+444 CGDADRIRQV

-468 GTVRFRVSHKDG
+468 GTVCFRVSYKDG
-480 VMTMEVEDSGIGM
+480 VITMEVEDSGIGM

-510 EISSDGF
+510 DISPEGF

-532 GNISVS
+532 GSISVS
-538 SCVGKGS
+538 SHVGKGS

-553 AISTEPVKNSTMPAV
+553 AISNEPVKNSVMPAV
-568 KKHSLPKRIILV
+568 KRYSLPKRIILA
-580 DDDPMQLRI
+580 DDDPIQLRI

-599 ACRTCVGA
+599 SCRTCVGA

-621 LLTDIQMHGA
+621 LLTDIQMHGT
-631 SGFDLLCL
+631 SGFDLLYL

-653 AAMTARNDEDES
+653 AAMTARNDVDES
-665 RYIEAGF
+665 RYTEAGF

-681 MNELLAFLSSVMEKS
+681 MNELLAFLSSIMERS

-708 LAAETGDMEWMLNA
+708 LAADTGDMEWMLNA
-722 FIEESLANRTEL
+722 FIKESLDNRTEL
-734 KQALEGIKTDTE
+734 KEALESIKTDTE

-755 YPSWKQLGVAGE
+755 YPTWEQLGVACE
-767 LETYSRILHDETSDE
+767 LETYSRILHDDTSDDL
-782 QTIRTHTEVV
+782 TISTYTEAVIV
-792 MGRIDQL
+792 RIDRL
-799 IGDAKNL
+799 VGDAKNL
-806 LSDIRK
+806 LSEIRR
-812 LALKNNT
+812 LDLKNYT
-819 NETQNTHS
+819 DETQNTHS

>member
-1 MYFACNRIA
+1 MQR
-10 GWGGIQNIHIPED
+10 
-23 CTLDYLPVFFIIKC
+23 
-37 MGKLNGISLQTKI
+37 KI
-50 IVGYLILLAV
+50 IAGYLILLAV

-70 EREKMHDIADGTA
+70 ERKKMHDIADGTA
-83 AIREIRNEVNAIRRH
+83 EIREIRNEVNAIRRH

-105 GESAIGWDRE
+105 GESAIGWDSE
-115 DFSAYRERRLHID
+115 DFSAYRNRRLHID

-137 SLDLVNPEQI
+137 GLDLVSHEQI
-147 DSLRWLLAEKENH
+147 DTLRRLLEEKESR
-160 LYHLIEAFQKQRSSD
+160 LYHLTTVFQEQRTSD
-175 SLLYNRLPEI
+175 SLLYNRLPEVI
-185 IDKSTR
+185 NKSTR
-191 TRTVTRRKS
+191 TRTVTRRKN
-200 GIAGLFGKKETVQVP
+200 GIAGFFGKKETVQVP
-215 VSTTELRKLNQQ
+215 ASTTELRQLNRQ
-227 LINMQEEH
+227 LMTMQEEH
-235 DRHIGFYMDSL
+235 DRHIGLYVDSL

-257 NSFVTAL
+257 NSFITAL

-276 TRIAEAKVLSFKLF
+276 TRIAEAKALSFKLF
-290 AATII
+290 TATII

-318 RNRLVDTL
+318 RSRLVDAL

-444 YGDADRIRQV
+444 CGDADRIRQV

-468 GTVRFRVSHKDG
+468 GTVCFRVSHKDG

-510 EISSDGF
+510 DISPEGF

-532 GNISVS
+532 GSISVS
-538 SCVGKGS
+538 SHVGKGS

-553 AISTEPVKNSTMPAV
+553 AISTEPVKNSVMPAV
-568 KKHSLPKRIILV
+568 RRYSLPKRIILA
-580 DDDPMQLRI
+580 DDDPIQLRI

-599 ACRTCVGA
+599 SCRTCVGA
-607 KDVAGELRKEPYDL
+607 KDVVSELRKEPYDL
-621 LLTDIQMHGA
+621 LLTDIQMHGT
-631 SGFDLLCL
+631 SGFDLLYL

-653 AAMTARNDEDES
+653 AAMTARNDVDES
-665 RYIEAGF
+665 RYTEAGF

-681 MNELLAFLSSVMEKS
+681 MNELLAFLSSIMERS

-708 LAAETGDMEWMLNA
+708 LAADTGDMEWMLNA
-722 FIEESLANRTEL
+722 FIKESLDNRTEL
-734 KQALEGIKTDTE
+734 KEALESMKTDTE

-755 YPSWKQLGVAGE
+755 YPTWEQLGVACE
-767 LETYSRILHDETSDE
+767 LETYSRILHDDTSDDL
-782 QTIRTHTEVV
+782 TISTYTEAVI
-792 MGRIDQL
+792 GRIDRL
-799 IGDAKNL
+799 VGDAKNL
-806 LSDIRK
+806 LSEIRR
-812 LALKNNT
+812 LDLKNYT
-819 NETQNTHS
+819 DETQNTHS

>member
-1 MYFACNRIA
+1 M
-10 GWGGIQNIHIPED
+10 
-23 CTLDYLPVFFIIKC
+23 
-37 MGKLNGISLQTKI
+37 QTKI
-50 IVGYLILLAV
+50 IAGYLILLAV

-70 EREKMHDIADGTA
+70 ERKKMHDIADGTA
-83 AIREIRNEVNAIRRH
+83 EIREIRNEVNAIRRH

-105 GESAIGWDRE
+105 GESAIGWDSE
-115 DFSAYRERRLHID
+115 DFSAYRNRRLHID

-137 SLDLVNPEQI
+137 GLDLVSHEQI
-147 DSLRWLLAEKENH
+147 DTLRRLLEEKESR
-160 LYHLIEAFQKQRSSD
+160 LYHLTTVFQEQRTSD
-175 SLLYNRLPEI
+175 SLLYNRLPEVI
-185 IDKSTR
+185 NKSTR
-191 TRTVTRRKS
+191 TRTVTRRKN
-200 GIAGLFGKKETVQVP
+200 GIAGFFGKKETVQVP
-215 VSTTELRKLNQQ
+215 ASTTELRQLNRQ
-227 LINMQEEH
+227 LMTMQEEH
-235 DRHIGFYMDSL
+235 DRHIGLYVDSL

-257 NSFVTAL
+257 NSFITAL

-276 TRIAEAKVLSFKLF
+276 TRIAEAKALSFKLF

-318 RNRLVDTL
+318 RSRLVDAL

-444 YGDADRIRQV
+444 CGDADRIRQV

-468 GTVRFRVSHKDG
+468 GTVSFRVSHKDG

-493 DKETVERIF
+493 DTETVERIF

-510 EISSDGF
+510 DISPEGF

-532 GNISVS
+532 GSISVS
-538 SCVGKGS
+538 SHVGKGS

-553 AISTEPVKNSTMPAV
+553 AISTEPVKNSVMPAV
-568 KKHSLPKRIILV
+568 KRYSLPKRIILA
-580 DDDPMQLRI
+580 DDDPIQLRI

-599 ACRTCVGA
+599 SCRTCVGA
-607 KDVAGELRKEPYDL
+607 KDVVSELRKEPYDL
-621 LLTDIQMHGA
+621 LLTDIQMHGT
-631 SGFDLLCL
+631 SGFDLLYL

-653 AAMTARNDEDES
+653 AAMTARNDVDES
-665 RYIEAGF
+665 RYTEAGF

-681 MNELLAFLSSVMEKS
+681 MNELLAFLSSIMERS
-696 GQQQEQKADFNA
+696 GPQQEQKADFNA
-708 LAAETGDMEWMLNA
+708 LAADTGDMEWMLNA
-722 FIEESLANRTEL
+722 FIKESLDNRTEL
-734 KQALEGIKTDTE
+734 KEALESMKTDTE

-755 YPSWKQLGVAGE
+755 YPTWEQLGVACE
-767 LETYSRILHDETSDE
+767 LETYSRILHDDTSDDL
-782 QTIRTHTEVV
+782 TISTYTEAVI
-792 MGRIDQL
+792 GRIDRL
-799 IGDAKNL
+799 VGDAKNL
-806 LSDIRK
+806 LSEIRR
-812 LALKNNT
+812 LDLKNYT
-819 NETQNTHS
+819 DETQNTHS

>member
-1 MYFACNRIA
+1 MQR
-10 GWGGIQNIHIPED
+10 
-23 CTLDYLPVFFIIKC
+23 
-37 MGKLNGISLQTKI
+37 KI
-50 IVGYLILLAV
+50 IAGYLILLAV

-70 EREKMHDIADGTA
+70 ERKKMHDIADGTA
-83 AIREIRNEVNAIRRH
+83 EIREIRNEVNAIRRH

-105 GESAIGWDRE
+105 GESAIGWDSE
-115 DFSAYRERRLHID
+115 DFSAYRNRRLHID

-137 SLDLVNPEQI
+137 GLDLVSHEQI
-147 DSLRWLLAEKENH
+147 DTLRRLLEEKESR
-160 LYHLIEAFQKQRSSD
+160 LYHLTTVFQEQRTSD
-175 SLLYNRLPEI
+175 SLLYNRLPEVI
-185 IDKSTR
+185 NKSTR
-191 TRTVTRRKS
+191 TRTVTRRKN

-215 VSTTELRKLNQQ
+215 ASTTELRQLNRQ
-227 LINMQEEH
+227 LMTMQEEH
-235 DRHIGFYMDSL
+235 DRHIGLYVDSL

-257 NSFVTAL
+257 NSFITAL

-276 TRIAEAKVLSFKLF
+276 TRIAEAKALSFKLF

-318 RNRLVDTL
+318 RSRLVDAL

-444 YGDADRIRQV
+444 CGDADRIRQV

-468 GTVRFRVSHKDG
+468 GTVCFRVSYKDG

-510 EISSDGF
+510 DISPEGF

-532 GNISVS
+532 GSISVS
-538 SCVGKGS
+538 SHVGKGS

-553 AISTEPVKNSTMPAV
+553 AISNEPVKNSVMPAV
-568 KKHSLPKRIILV
+568 KRYSLPKRIILA
-580 DDDPMQLRI
+580 DDDPIQLRI

-599 ACRTCVGA
+599 SCRTCVGA

-621 LLTDIQMHGA
+621 LLTDIQMHGT
-631 SGFDLLCL
+631 SGFDLLYL

-653 AAMTARNDEDES
+653 AAMTARNDVDES
-665 RYIEAGF
+665 RYTEAGF

-681 MNELLAFLSSVMEKS
+681 MNELLAFLSSIMERS

-708 LAAETGDMEWMLNA
+708 LAADTGDMEWMLNA
-722 FIEESLANRTEL
+722 FIKESLDNRTEL
-734 KQALEGIKTDTE
+734 KEALESMKTDTE

-755 YPSWKQLGVAGE
+755 YPTWEQLGVACE
-767 LETYSRILHDETSDE
+767 LKTYSRILHDDTSDDL
-782 QTIRTHTEVV
+782 TISTYTEAVIV
-792 MGRIDQL
+792 RIDRL
-799 IGDAKNL
+799 VGDAKNL
-806 LSDIRK
+806 LSEIRR
-812 LALKNNT
+812 LDLKV
-819 NETQNTHS
+819 SIR

>member
-1 MYFACNRIA
+1 M
-10 GWGGIQNIHIPED
+10 
-23 CTLDYLPVFFIIKC
+23 
-37 MGKLNGISLQTKI
+37 QTKI
-50 IVGYLILLAV
+50 IAGYLILLAV

-70 EREKMHDIADGTA
+70 ERKKMHDIANGTA
-83 AIREIRNEVNAIRRH
+83 EIREIRNEVNAIRRH

-105 GESAIGWDRE
+105 GESAIGWDSE
-115 DFSAYRERRLHID
+115 DFSAYRNRRLHID

-137 SLDLVNPEQI
+137 GLDLVSHEQI
-147 DSLRWLLAEKENH
+147 DTLRRLLEEKESR
-160 LYHLIEAFQKQRSSD
+160 LYHLTTVFQEQRTSD
-175 SLLYNRLPEI
+175 SLLYNRLPEVI
-185 IDKSTR
+185 NKSTR
-191 TRTVTRRKS
+191 TRTVTRRKN
-200 GIAGLFGKKETVQVP
+200 GIAGFFGKKETVQVP
-215 VSTTELRKLNQQ
+215 ASTTELRQLNRQ
-227 LINMQEEH
+227 LMTMQEEH
-235 DRHIGFYMDSL
+235 DRHIGLYVDSL

-257 NSFVTAL
+257 NSFITAL

-276 TRIAEAKVLSFKLF
+276 TRIAEAKALSFKLF

-318 RNRLVDTL
+318 RSRLVDAL

-444 YGDADRIRQV
+444 CGDADRIRQV

-468 GTVRFRVSHKDG
+468 GTVCFRVSYKDG

-493 DKETVERIF
+493 NKETVERIF

-510 EISSDGF
+510 DISPEGF

-532 GNISVS
+532 GSISVS
-538 SCVGKGS
+538 SHVGKGS

-553 AISTEPVKNSTMPAV
+553 AISTEPVKNSVMPAV
-568 KKHSLPKRIILV
+568 KRYSLPKRIILA
-580 DDDPMQLRI
+580 DDDPIQLRI

-599 ACRTCVGA
+599 SCRTCIGA
-607 KDVAGELRKEPYDL
+607 KDVAGELRKEPYEL
-621 LLTDIQMHGA
+621 LLTDIQMHGT
-631 SGFDLLCL
+631 SGFDLLYL

-653 AAMTARNDEDES
+653 AAMTARNDVDES
-665 RYIEAGF
+665 RYTEAGF

-681 MNELLAFLSSVMEKS
+681 MNELLAFLSSIMERS

-708 LAAETGDMEWMLNA
+708 LAADTGDMEWMLNA
-722 FIEESLANRTEL
+722 FIKESLDNRTEL
-734 KQALEGIKTDTE
+734 KAALESMKTDTE

-755 YPSWKQLGVAGE
+755 YPTWEQLGVAFE
-767 LETYSRILHDETSDE
+767 LETYSRILHDDTSDDL
-782 QTIRTHTEVV
+782 TISTYTEAVI
-792 MGRIDQL
+792 GRIDRL
-799 IGDAKNL
+799 VGDAKNL
-806 LSDIRK
+806 LLEIRR
-812 LALKNNT
+812 LDLKNYT
-819 NETQNTHS
+819 DETQNTHS

>member
-1 MYFACNRIA
+1 
-10 GWGGIQNIHIPED
+10 
-23 CTLDYLPVFFIIKC
+23 

-70 EREKMHDIADGTA
+70 ERKKMHDIADGTA
-83 AIREIRNEVNAIRRH
+83 EIREIRNEVNAIRRH

-115 DFSAYRERRLHID
+115 DFSTYRERRLHID

-147 DSLRWLLAEKENH
+147 DSLRRLLAEKENH
-160 LYHLIEAFQKQRSSD
+160 LYHLIEAFQKQRTSD
-175 SLLYNRLPEI
+175 SLLYNRLPEV

-235 DRHIGFYMDSL
+235 DKHIGLYMDSL
-246 RLQNLKLNKRL
+246 RLQNLKLNKKL
-257 NSFVTAL
+257 NSFITAL
-264 DEQVQAAFQNRE
+264 DEQVQTSFQSRE
-276 TRIAEAKVLSFKLF
+276 IRIAEAKALSFKLY
-290 AATII
+290 AASII
-295 VAIVLLIISHLVIQR
+295 VAIVLLIISNLVIQR
-310 DIRRKEHD
+310 DIRRKRHD
-318 RNRLVDTL
+318 RRRLVNAL
-326 KQNRELSEMRKR
+326 KQNRKLSEMRKR

-370 NTYLD
+370 NIYLE

-380 SRHITRLANSLLDLS
+380 SLHITRLANNLLDLS
-395 RLDEA
+395 RLDET
-400 KESLNRIPFSL
+400 KESLNKIPFSL
-411 KAFVDDINVEYTC
+411 KTFADDITMEYTC
-424 AANDKGLVF
+424 AANDKGLLF
-433 KTEAEDTDIVV
+433 KTEAEEIDIVV
-444 YGDADRIRQV
+444 YGDVDRIRQV

-480 VMTMEVEDSGIGM
+480 IMTMEVEDSGIGM

-538 SCVGKGS
+538 SRVGKGS

-553 AISTEPVKNSTMPAV
+553 AISTEPVKNRVIPAV
-568 KKHSLPKRIILV
+568 KKYSLPKCIILV
-580 DDDPMQLRI
+580 DDDPIQLRI
-589 VMEMLERNGV
+589 VKKMLERNGV
-599 ACRTCVGA
+599 ACRICVGA

-631 SGFDLLCL
+631 SGFDLLYL

-653 AAMTARNDEDES
+653 AAMTARNDEDET

-708 LAAETGDMEWMLNA
+708 LAAETGDMEWILNA

-734 KQALEGIKTDTE
+734 KEALESMKMNIP

-755 YPSWKQLGVAGE
+755 YPIWKQLGVAGE

-782 QTIRTHTEVV
+782 QIIRTHTEAV

>member
-1 MYFACNRIA
+1 M
-10 GWGGIQNIHIPED
+10 
-23 CTLDYLPVFFIIKC
+23 
-37 MGKLNGISLQTKI
+37 QTKI
-50 IVGYLILLAV
+50 IAGYLILLAV

-70 EREKMHDIADGTA
+70 ERKKMHDIANGTA
-83 AIREIRNEVNAIRRH
+83 EIREIRNEVNAIRRH

-105 GESAIGWDRE
+105 GESAIGWDSE
-115 DFSAYRERRLHID
+115 DFSAYRNRRLHID

-137 SLDLVNPEQI
+137 GLDLVSHEQI
-147 DSLRWLLAEKENH
+147 DTLRRLLEEKESR
-160 LYHLIEAFQKQRSSD
+160 LYHLTTVFQEQRTSD
-175 SLLYNRLPEI
+175 SLLYNRLPEVI
-185 IDKSTR
+185 NKSTR
-191 TRTVTRRKS
+191 TRTVTRRKN
-200 GIAGLFGKKETVQVP
+200 GIAGFFGKKETVQVP
-215 VSTTELRKLNQQ
+215 ASTTELRQLNRQ
-227 LINMQEEH
+227 LITMQEEH
-235 DRHIGFYMDSL
+235 DRHIGLYVDSL

-257 NSFVTAL
+257 NSFITAL

-276 TRIAEAKVLSFKLF
+276 TRIAEAKALSFKLF

-318 RNRLVDTL
+318 RSRLVDTF

-360 AIDTRERKRR
+360 AINTRERKRR

-380 SRHITRLANSLLDLS
+380 SCHITRLANSLLDLS
-395 RLDEA
+395 RLNEA

-444 YGDADRIRQV
+444 CGDADRIRQV

-468 GTVRFRVSHKDG
+468 GTVCFRVSHKDG

-510 EISSDGF
+510 DISPEGF

-532 GNISVS
+532 GSISVS
-538 SCVGKGS
+538 SHVGKGS

-553 AISTEPVKNSTMPAV
+553 AISTEPVKNSVMPTV
-568 KKHSLPKRIILV
+568 RRYSLPKRIILA
-580 DDDPMQLRI
+580 DDDPIQLRI

-599 ACRTCVGA
+599 SCRTCIGA

-621 LLTDIQMHGA
+621 LLTDIQMHGTN
-631 SGFDLLCL
+631 GFDLLYL

-653 AAMTARNDEDES
+653 AAMTARNDVDES
-665 RYIEAGF
+665 RYTEAGF

-681 MNELLAFLSSVMEKS
+681 MNELLAFLSSIMERS
-696 GQQQEQKADFNA
+696 GSQQEQKADFNA
-708 LAAETGDMEWMLNA
+708 LAADTGDMEWMLNA
-722 FIEESLANRTEL
+722 FIEESLDNRTEL
-734 KQALEGIKTDTE
+734 KEALESMKTDTE

-755 YPSWKQLGVAGE
+755 YPTWEQLGVACE
-767 LETYSRILHDETSDE
+767 LETYSRILHDDTSDDL
-782 QTIRTHTEVV
+782 TISTYTEAVIV
-792 MGRIDQL
+792 RIDRL
-799 IGDAKNL
+799 VGDAKNL
-806 LSDIRK
+806 LSEIRR
-812 LALKNNT
+812 LDLKNYT
-819 NETQNTHS
+819 DETQNTHS

>member
-1 MYFACNRIA
+1 MQR
-10 GWGGIQNIHIPED
+10 
-23 CTLDYLPVFFIIKC
+23 
-37 MGKLNGISLQTKI
+37 KI
-50 IVGYLILLAV
+50 IAGYLILLAV

-70 EREKMHDIADGTA
+70 ERKKMHDIADGTA
-83 AIREIRNEVNAIRRH
+83 EIREIRNEVNAIRRH

-105 GESAIGWDRE
+105 GESAIGWDSE
-115 DFSAYRERRLHID
+115 DFSAYRNRRLHID

-137 SLDLVNPEQI
+137 GLDLVSHEQI
-147 DSLRWLLAEKENH
+147 DTLRRLLEEKESR
-160 LYHLIEAFQKQRSSD
+160 LYHLTTVFQEQRTSD
-175 SLLYNRLPEI
+175 SLLYNRLPEVI
-185 IDKSTR
+185 NKSTR
-191 TRTVTRRKS
+191 TRTVTRRKN
-200 GIAGLFGKKETVQVP
+200 GIAGFFGKKETVQVP
-215 VSTTELRKLNQQ
+215 ASTTELRQLNRQ
-227 LINMQEEH
+227 LMTMQEEH
-235 DRHIGFYMDSL
+235 DRHIGLYVDSL

-257 NSFVTAL
+257 NSFITAL

-276 TRIAEAKVLSFKLF
+276 TRIAEAKALSFKLF

-318 RNRLVDTL
+318 RSRLVDAL

-444 YGDADRIRQV
+444 CGDADRIRQV

-468 GTVRFRVSHKDG
+468 GTVCFRVSYKDG

-493 DKETVERIF
+493 NKETVERIF

-510 EISSDGF
+510 DISPEGF

-532 GNISVS
+532 GSISVS
-538 SCVGKGS
+538 SHVGKGS

-553 AISTEPVKNSTMPAV
+553 AISTEPVKNSVMPAV
-568 KKHSLPKRIILV
+568 RRYSLPKRIILA
-580 DDDPMQLRI
+580 DDDPIQLRI

-599 ACRTCVGA
+599 SCRTCVGA
-607 KDVAGELRKEPYDL
+607 KDVVSELRKEPYDL
-621 LLTDIQMHGA
+621 LLTDIQMHGT
-631 SGFDLLCL
+631 SGFDLLYL

-653 AAMTARNDEDES
+653 AAMTARNDVDES
-665 RYIEAGF
+665 RYTEAGF

-681 MNELLAFLSSVMEKS
+681 MNELLAFLSSIMERS
-696 GQQQEQKADFNA
+696 GPQQEQKADFNA
-708 LAAETGDMEWMLNA
+708 LAADTGDMEWMLNA
-722 FIEESLANRTEL
+722 FIKESLDNRTEL
-734 KQALEGIKTDTE
+734 KEALESMKTDTE

-755 YPSWKQLGVAGE
+755 YPTWEQLGVACE
-767 LETYSRILHDETSDE
+767 LETYSRILHDDTSDDL
-782 QTIRTHTEVV
+782 TISTYTEAVIV
-792 MGRIDQL
+792 RIDRL
-799 IGDAKNL
+799 VGDAKNL
-806 LSDIRK
+806 LSEIRR
-812 LALKNNT
+812 LNLT
-819 NETQNTHS
+819 

>member
-1 MYFACNRIA
+1 
-10 GWGGIQNIHIPED
+10 
-23 CTLDYLPVFFIIKC
+23 
-37 MGKLNGISLQTKI
+37 
-50 IVGYLILLAV
+50 
-60 IGSMIAILLH
+60 MIAILLH
-70 EREKMHDIADGTA
+70 ERKKMHDIANGTA
-83 AIREIRNEVNAIRRH
+83 EIREIRNEVNAIRRH

-105 GESAIGWDRE
+105 GESAIGWDSE
-115 DFSAYRERRLHID
+115 DFSAYRNRRLHID

-137 SLDLVNPEQI
+137 GLDLVSHEQI
-147 DSLRWLLAEKENH
+147 DTLRRLLEEKESR
-160 LYHLIEAFQKQRSSD
+160 LYHLTTVFQEQRTSD
-175 SLLYNRLPEI
+175 SLLYNRLPEVI
-185 IDKSTR
+185 NKSTH
-191 TRTVTRRKS
+191 TRTVTRRKN
-200 GIAGLFGKKETVQVP
+200 GIAGFFGKKETVQVP
-215 VSTTELRKLNQQ
+215 ASTTELRQLNRQ
-227 LINMQEEH
+227 LITMQEEH
-235 DRHIGFYMDSL
+235 DRHIGLYIDSL

-257 NSFVTAL
+257 NSFITAL

-276 TRIAEAKVLSFKLF
+276 TRIAEAKALSFKLF
-290 AATII
+290 ATTII

-318 RNRLVDTL
+318 RSRLVD
-326 KQNRELSEMRKR
+326 RELSEMRKR

-400 KESLNRIPFSL
+400 KESLNRIPFNL

-444 YGDADRIRQV
+444 CGDADRIRQV

-468 GTVRFRVSHKDG
+468 GTVCFRVSYKDG
-480 VMTMEVEDSGIGM
+480 VMTMEVKDSGIGM

-510 EISSDGF
+510 DISPEGF

-532 GNISVS
+532 GSISVS
-538 SCVGKGS
+538 SHVGKGS

-553 AISTEPVKNSTMPAV
+553 AISTEPVKNSVMPAV
-568 KKHSLPKRIILV
+568 RRYSLPKRIILA
-580 DDDPMQLRI
+580 DDDPIQLRI

-599 ACRTCVGA
+599 SCRTCVGA
-607 KDVAGELRKEPYDL
+607 KDVVSELRKEPYDL
-621 LLTDIQMHGA
+621 LLTDIQMHGT
-631 SGFDLLCL
+631 SGFDLLYL

-653 AAMTARNDEDES
+653 AAMTARNDVDES
-665 RYIEAGF
+665 RYTEAGF

-681 MNELLAFLSSVMEKS
+681 MNELLAFLSSIMERS

-708 LAAETGDMEWMLNA
+708 LAADTGDMEWMLNA
-722 FIEESLANRTEL
+722 FIKESLDNRTEL
-734 KQALEGIKTDTE
+734 KEALESMKTDTE

-755 YPSWKQLGVAGE
+755 YPTWEQLGVACE
-767 LETYSRILHDETSDE
+767 LETYSRILHDDTSDDL
-782 QTIRTHTEVV
+782 TISTYTEAVI
-792 MGRIDQL
+792 GRIDRL
-799 IGDAKNL
+799 VGDAKNL
-806 LSDIRK
+806 LSEIRK
-812 LALKNNT
+812 LDLKNYT
-819 NETQNTHS
+819 DETQNTHS

>member
-1 MYFACNRIA
+1 MQR
-10 GWGGIQNIHIPED
+10 
-23 CTLDYLPVFFIIKC
+23 
-37 MGKLNGISLQTKI
+37 KI
-50 IVGYLILLAV
+50 IAGYLILLAV

-70 EREKMHDIADGTA
+70 ERKKMHDIADGTA
-83 AIREIRNEVNAIRRH
+83 EIREIRNEVNAIRRH

-105 GESAIGWDRE
+105 GESAIGWDSE
-115 DFSAYRERRLHID
+115 DFSAYRNRRLHID

-137 SLDLVNPEQI
+137 GLDLVSHEQI
-147 DSLRWLLAEKENH
+147 DTLRRLLEEKESR
-160 LYHLIEAFQKQRSSD
+160 LYHLTTVFQEQRTSD
-175 SLLYNRLPEI
+175 SLLYNRLPEVI
-185 IDKSTR
+185 NKSTR
-191 TRTVTRRKS
+191 TRTVTRRKN
-200 GIAGLFGKKETVQVP
+200 GIAGFFGKKETVQVP
-215 VSTTELRKLNQQ
+215 ASTTELRQLNRQ
-227 LINMQEEH
+227 LMTMQEEH
-235 DRHIGFYMDSL
+235 DRHIGLYVDSL

-257 NSFVTAL
+257 NSFITAL

-276 TRIAEAKVLSFKLF
+276 TRIAEAKALSFKLF

-318 RNRLVDTL
+318 RSRLVDAL

-444 YGDADRIRQV
+444 CGDADRIRQV

-468 GTVRFRVSHKDG
+468 GTVCFRVSYKDG

-493 DKETVERIF
+493 NKETVERIF

-510 EISSDGF
+510 DISPEGF

-532 GNISVS
+532 GSISVS
-538 SCVGKGS
+538 SHVGKGS

-553 AISTEPVKNSTMPAV
+553 AISTEPVKNSVMPAV
-568 KKHSLPKRIILV
+568 KRYSLPKRIILA
-580 DDDPMQLRI
+580 DDDPIQLRI

-599 ACRTCVGA
+599 SCRTCIGA

-621 LLTDIQMHGA
+621 VLTDIQMHGT
-631 SGFDLLCL
+631 SGFDLLYL

-653 AAMTARNDEDES
+653 AAMTARNDVDES
-665 RYIEAGF
+665 RYTEAGF

-681 MNELLAFLSSVMEKS
+681 MNELLAFLSSIMERS

-708 LAAETGDMEWMLNA
+708 LAADTGDMEWMLNA
-722 FIEESLANRTEL
+722 FIKESLDNRTEL
-734 KQALEGIKTDTE
+734 KAALESMKTDTE

-755 YPSWKQLGVAGE
+755 YPTWEQLGVAFE
-767 LETYSRILHDETSDE
+767 LETYSRILHDDTSDDL
-782 QTIRTHTEVV
+782 TISTYTEAVI
-792 MGRIDQL
+792 GRIDWL
-799 IGDAKNL
+799 VGDAKNL
-806 LSDIRK
+806 LLEIRR
-812 LALKNNT
+812 LDLKNYT
-819 NETQNTHS
+819 DETQNTHS

>member
-1 MYFACNRIA
+1 MQR
-10 GWGGIQNIHIPED
+10 
-23 CTLDYLPVFFIIKC
+23 
-37 MGKLNGISLQTKI
+37 KI
-50 IVGYLILLAV
+50 IAGYLILLAV

-70 EREKMHDIADGTA
+70 ERKKMHDIADGTA
-83 AIREIRNEVNAIRRH
+83 EIREIRNEVNAIRRH

-105 GESAIGWDRE
+105 GESAIGWDSE
-115 DFSAYRERRLHID
+115 DFSAYRNRRLHID

-137 SLDLVNPEQI
+137 GLDLVSHEQI
-147 DSLRWLLAEKENH
+147 DTLRRLLEEKESR
-160 LYHLIEAFQKQRSSD
+160 LYHLTTVFQEQRTSD
-175 SLLYNRLPEI
+175 SLLYNRLPEVI
-185 IDKSTR
+185 NKSTR
-191 TRTVTRRKS
+191 TRTVTRRKN
-200 GIAGLFGKKETVQVP
+200 GIAGFFGKKETVQVP
-215 VSTTELRKLNQQ
+215 ASTTELRQLNRQ
-227 LINMQEEH
+227 LMTMQEEH
-235 DRHIGFYMDSL
+235 DRHIGLYVDSL

-257 NSFVTAL
+257 NSFITAL

-276 TRIAEAKVLSFKLF
+276 TRIAEAKALSFKLF

-318 RNRLVDTL
+318 RSRLVDAL

-444 YGDADRIRQV
+444 CGDADRIRQV

-468 GTVRFRVSHKDG
+468 GTVCFRVSYKDG

-493 DKETVERIF
+493 NKETVERIF

-510 EISSDGF
+510 DISPEGF

-532 GNISVS
+532 GSISVS
-538 SCVGKGS
+538 SHVGKGS

-553 AISTEPVKNSTMPAV
+553 AISTEPVKNSVMPAV
-568 KKHSLPKRIILV
+568 KRYSLPKRIILA
-580 DDDPMQLRI
+580 DDDPIQLRI

-599 ACRTCVGA
+599 SCRTCIGA

-621 LLTDIQMHGA
+621 LLTDIQMHGT
-631 SGFDLLCL
+631 SGFDLLYL

-653 AAMTARNDEDES
+653 AAMTARNDVDES
-665 RYIEAGF
+665 RYTEAGF

-681 MNELLAFLSSVMEKS
+681 MNELLAFLSSIMERS

-708 LAAETGDMEWMLNA
+708 LAADTGDMEWMLNA
-722 FIEESLANRTEL
+722 FIKESLDNRTEL
-734 KQALEGIKTDTE
+734 KAALESMKTDTE

-755 YPSWKQLGVAGE
+755 YPTWEQLGVAFE
-767 LETYSRILHDETSDE
+767 LETYSRILHDDTSDDL
-782 QTIRTHTEVV
+782 TISTYTEAVI
-792 MGRIDQL
+792 GRIDRL
-799 IGDAKNL
+799 VGDAKNL
-806 LSDIRK
+806 LLEIRR
-812 LALKNNT
+812 LDLKNYT
-819 NETQNTHS
+819 DETQNTHS

>member
-1 MYFACNRIA
+1 MQR
-10 GWGGIQNIHIPED
+10 
-23 CTLDYLPVFFIIKC
+23 
-37 MGKLNGISLQTKI
+37 KI
-50 IVGYLILLAV
+50 IAGYLILLAV

-70 EREKMHDIADGTA
+70 ERKKMHDIADGTA
-83 AIREIRNEVNAIRRH
+83 EIREIRNEVNAIRRH

-105 GESAIGWDRE
+105 GESAIGWDSE
-115 DFSAYRERRLHID
+115 DFSAYRNRRLHID

-137 SLDLVNPEQI
+137 GLDLVSHEQI
-147 DSLRWLLAEKENH
+147 DTLRRLLEEKESR
-160 LYHLIEAFQKQRSSD
+160 LYHLTTVFQEQRTSD
-175 SLLYNRLPEI
+175 SLLYNRLPEVI
-185 IDKSTR
+185 NKSTR
-191 TRTVTRRKS
+191 TRTVTRRKN
-200 GIAGLFGKKETVQVP
+200 GIAGFFGKKETVQVP
-215 VSTTELRKLNQQ
+215 ASTTELRQLNRQ
-227 LINMQEEH
+227 LMTMQEEH
-235 DRHIGFYMDSL
+235 DRHIGLYVDSL

-257 NSFVTAL
+257 NSFITAL

-276 TRIAEAKVLSFKLF
+276 TRIAEAKALSFKLF

-318 RNRLVDTL
+318 RSRLVDAL

-400 KESLNRIPFSL
+400 KESLNRIPFNL
-411 KAFVDDINVEYTC
+411 KAFVDDIKVEYTC

-444 YGDADRIRQV
+444 CGDADSIRQV

-468 GTVRFRVSHKDG
+468 GTVCFRVSYKDG

-510 EISSDGF
+510 DISPEGF

-532 GNISVS
+532 GSISVS
-538 SCVGKGS
+538 SHVGKGS

-553 AISTEPVKNSTMPAV
+553 AISTEPVKNSVMPAV
-568 KKHSLPKRIILV
+568 RRYSLPKRIILA
-580 DDDPMQLRI
+580 DDDPIQLRI

-599 ACRTCVGA
+599 SCRTCVGA
-607 KDVAGELRKEPYDL
+607 KDVVSELRKEPYDL
-621 LLTDIQMHGA
+621 LLTDIQMHGT
-631 SGFDLLCL
+631 SGFDLLYL

-653 AAMTARNDEDES
+653 AAMTARNDVDES
-665 RYIEAGF
+665 RYTEAGF

-681 MNELLAFLSSVMEKS
+681 MNELLAFLSSIMERS

-708 LAAETGDMEWMLNA
+708 LAADTGDMEWMLNA
-722 FIEESLANRTEL
+722 FIKESLDNRTEL
-734 KQALEGIKTDTE
+734 KEALESMKTDTE

-755 YPSWKQLGVAGE
+755 YPTWEQLGVACE
-767 LETYSRILHDETSDE
+767 LETYSRILHDDTSDDL
-782 QTIRTHTEVV
+782 TISTYTEAVI
-792 MGRIDQL
+792 GRIDRL
-799 IGDAKNL
+799 VGDAKNL
-806 LSDIRK
+806 LSEIRR
-812 LALKNNT
+812 LDLKNYT
-819 NETQNTHS
+819 DETQNTHS